1 MPNYTYATY
10 SDALTALASR
20 LYDPGF
26 QQWTQ
31 SELTGYLNEALQTW
45 NALSGFWRNDM
56 VFTLEEGDWWY
67 DLRTVAGT
75 VLPYQST
82 QYGLITQIE
91 NHLLEP
97 PTPATWSGSS
107 QFSLNDLLIA
117 LQRRQDDVL
126 GSTGCTVSD
135 SLVNAPIATRT
146 ILADSVIDILRVAWI
161 PTTGFGYSNKI
172 LRQSDLWAA
181 RAFNPRYTTSA
192 ENPPSNWM
200 QNAEPP
206 PSFDVDSVPPVT
218 GQYDVLT
225 VNAGPAWVA
234 GTDATIPIPTDW
246 AWVVK
251 WGALF
256 DLLSRE
262 SNAKDALR
270 AQYCRKRFEEGMALL
285 EVSPV
290 LLAARVNNIPFA
302 VDAVKNGD
310 DFNSRWQA
318 ASAGSPK
325 SIYTAKNLIAI
336 APVPDSGP
344 YSITASVVQNALIG
358 GTYVQ
363 VARDDFDSII
373 DYAHHL
379 AMFKAGGAEFLDTVE
394 LYQRFQKK
402 ASQYNSK
409 LSEMGFFSL
418 SQKEISNNEQ
428 EERPRYQ
435 DATELV
441 KQ

>member
-10 SDALTALASR
+10 SDALTALGSR
-20 LYDPGF
+20 LYDPSF

-31 SELTGYLNEALQTW
+31 AELTGYLNEALQTW

-56 VFTLEEGDWWY
+56 VFTLAEGAWWY
-67 DLRTVAGT
+67 DLRTVTGT
-75 VLPYQST
+75 VLPYQAT
-82 QYGLITQIE
+82 QYGIITQIE

-97 PTPATWSGSS
+97 PTPAAWTGSS
-107 QFSLNDLLIA
+107 QFSLNDLLLA

-126 GSTGCTVSD
+126 GSTGCTATD
-135 SLVNAPIATRT
+135 SLVNAAIGIRT
-146 ILADSVIDILRVAWI
+146 ILPDSVIDILRVAWI

-192 ENPPSNWM
+192 EMPPSNWM

-218 GQYDVLT
+218 GKYDVLT
-225 VNAGPAWVA
+225 VNSGPAWVA
-234 GTDATIPIPTDW
+234 GTDSTIPIPTDW
-246 AWVVK
+246 AWVAK

-262 SNAKDALR
+262 SNAKDSAR
-270 AQYCRKRFEEGMALL
+270 AAYCRKRFEEGMAML
-285 EVSPV
+285 EASPV
-290 LLAARVNNIPFA
+290 LLAARVNNIPYA
-302 VDAVKNGD
+302 VDSVKNAD

-318 ASAGSPK
+318 AAEGPPK
-325 SIYTAKNLIAI
+325 SIYTAKNLMAI
-336 APVPDSGP
+336 APAPDAGP
-344 YSITASVVQNALIG
+344 YSVTASVVQNAPVG

-379 AMFKAGGAEFLDTVE
+379 AMFKAGGAEFLATVE
-394 LYQRFQKK
+394 LYQRFQRK

-418 SQKEISNNEQ
+418 SQQEISNVEQ
-428 EERPRYQ
+428 MERPRYM
-435 DATELV
+435 DSKELAT
-441 KQ
+441 Q

>member
-10 SDALTALASR
+10 SDALTALGSR

-31 SELTGYLNEALQTW
+31 AELTGYINEALQTW

-56 VFTLEEGDWWY
+56 VFTTTAGKWWY
-67 DLRTVAGT
+67 DLRSVSGT
-75 VLPYQST
+75 IIPYQAT

-97 PTPATWSGSS
+97 PTPAAWSGSS

-117 LQRRQDDVL
+117 LQRRQDDIL
-126 GSTGCTVSD
+126 GSTGCTV
-135 SLVNAPIATRT
+135 TRST
-146 ILADSVIDILRVAWI
+146 PAASIGLRTVLSDSVIDILRVAWL

-172 LRQSDLWAA
+172 LRQSDMWAE

-192 ENPPSNWM
+192 EQPPSNWM

-218 GQYDVLT
+218 GVYDVLS
-225 VNAGPAWVA
+225 VNCGPSWVA
-234 GTDATIPIPTDW
+234 GTDAMIPVPTDW
-246 AWVVK
+246 AWVAK

-270 AQYCRKRFEEGMALL
+270 AEYCRKRFEEGIALL
-285 EVSPV
+285 ESSPV

-302 VDAVKNGD
+302 VDAIKNGD
-310 DFNSRWQA
+310 DFNTRWQA
-318 ASAGSPK
+318 TSAGSPK
-325 SIYTAKNLIAI
+325 SIYTAKNLMAI
-336 APVPDSGP
+336 APVSDAGP
-344 YSITASVVQNALIG
+344 YSITASVVQNAPIG

-363 VARDDFDSII
+363 VGRDEFDAII

-379 AMFKAGGAEFLDTVE
+379 AMFKAGGAEFLATVE

-402 ASQYNSK
+402 AAQYNSK
-409 LSEMGFFSL
+409 LGEMGFFSL
-418 SQKEISNNEQ
+418 SQQDISNTEQ
-428 EERPRYQ
+428 MERPRYMDSQ
-435 DATELV
+435 QLV